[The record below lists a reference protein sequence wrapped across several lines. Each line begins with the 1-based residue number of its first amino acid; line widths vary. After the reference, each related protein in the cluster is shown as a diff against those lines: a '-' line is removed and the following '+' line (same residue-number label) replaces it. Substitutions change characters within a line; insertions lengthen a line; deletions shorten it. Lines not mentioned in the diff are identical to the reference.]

1 MAFDGICVAAI
12 VKQLNETLLNG
23 RLYKIAQ
30 PEKDELLITVKNDGQ
45 TYRLLM
51 SADAS
56 LPLLYLTE
64 DNKKSPMTAPNFCM
78 LLRKHIQNGRIV
90 KISQPGLERV
100 VTFEIEHLDE
110 MGDLRHKTLAMEL
123 MGKHSNII
131 FYDEKK
137 MILDSIKHISGAVSS
152 VREVLPGREY
162 FIPQTMD
169 KISPIL
175 SADDTAN
182 EIVSDD
188 HVKALYD
195 ESGIVNR
202 EEFLGRITQKA
213 MPVFKTIYTCF
224 TGVSPVVGQE
234 ICFRAKLD
242 ADMPVQELKDDELE
256 RLYGCFYLYFMSL
269 KNQEF
274 QSFIVYENEMPTE
287 FGVLPFTIYENMQTE
302 ETDSVSDL
310 LYQFYSKKSVTTR
323 IRQKS
328 VDLRKIVTT
337 HLERNIK
344 KYDLQQKQLKDTEK
358 RDKYKVYGELL
369 HTYGYQATEGDKQ
382 IEVDNYYTGEKLLI
396 PLDPEKTAMENAA
409 SYFDKY
415 GKLKRTFEAL
425 TELVEE
431 TKSEIDH
438 LESVLNALD
447 FAQDEEDLK
456 QIRLELEQSGYI
468 KYKGGK
474 KKEKILSKP
483 LHYISSDGF
492 HMYVGKNNFQN
503 EEITFGMAKGNDWW
517 FHAKG
522 MPGSHVIVKTEG
534 KELPDTT
541 FEEAGRL
548 AAFYSK
554 AKGRDK
560 VEIDYIEKKHVK
572 KPGGGKPGFV
582 VYYTNYSLLI
592 DADISKIKKIED

>member
-175 SADDTAN
+175 SADDIAN

-337 HLERNIK
+337 HLERNVK

-369 HTYGYQATEGDKQ
+369 HTYGYQAAEGDKQ